1 MPIHFDDSPVDG
13 RKHADIR
20 FTNVI
25 VVEAP
30 GGLSHEEVWLLPG
43 TEAVDGWNNWVVAF
57 RMVNVGREVPW
68 IFHRIVPWWGE
79 YVHANRTA

>member
-1 MPIHFDDSPVDG
+1 MPHFENSIIDG
-13 RKHADIR
+13 RNHAEIR
-20 FTNVI
+20 FLNVI

-57 RMVNVGREVPW
+57 RMVNVGPVPW

>member
-1 MPIHFDDSPVDG
+1 MPHFENSIVDG
-13 RKHADIR
+13 RNHAEIKFLD
-20 FTNVI
+20 VI

-30 GGLSHEEVWLLPG
+30 GGLGHEEVWLLPG
-43 TEAVDGWNNWVVAF
+43 IQVVDGWNNWVVAF

-79 YVHANRTA
+79 YLHANRTA

>member
-1 MPIHFDDSPVDG
+1 MPRFENSLIDG
-13 RKHADIR
+13 RNHAEIR
-20 FTNVI
+20 FKNVI

-43 TEAVDGWNNWVVAF
+43 NEAVDGWNNWVVAF
-57 RMVNVGREVPW
+57 RMLQVGPVPW
-68 IFHRIVPWWGE
+68 VVHMIVPLWGE

>member
-1 MPIHFDDSPVDG
+1 MPRFENSLIDG
-13 RKHADIR
+13 RNHAGIR

-43 TEAVDGWNNWVVAF
+43 TEAVDDLNNWVFAF
-57 RMVNVGREVPW
+57 RLVGVGRSAPRCVS
-68 IFHRIVPWWGE
+68 
-79 YVHANRTA
+79 

>member
-1 MPIHFDDSPVDG
+1 MPIHFEDNLVDG
-13 RKHADIR
+13 RKHGAIR

-30 GGLSHEEVWLLPG
+30 GELNHEEVWLLPG

-57 RMVNVGREVPW
+57 RMVNMGRVPW

-79 YVHANRTA
+79 YVHANRIA

>member
-1 MPIHFDDSPVDG
+1 MPIHFDDAVDG
-13 RKHADIR
+13 RKHAFIR

>member
-1 MPIHFDDSPVDG
+1 MPRFENSLIDG
-13 RKHADIR
+13 RNHAEIR

-57 RMVNVGREVPW
+57 RMVNVGPVPW

>member
-1 MPIHFDDSPVDG
+1 MPHFEDNLVDG

-30 GGLSHEEVWLLPG
+30 GGLNHEEVWLLPG

-57 RMVNVGREVPW
+57 RMVNMGRVPW
-68 IFHRIVPWWGE
+68 IFHTIVPWWGE
-79 YVHANRTA
+79 YVHANRIA